1 MLTSMD
7 ATIRVWDV
15 KTKRYLKMLR
25 SARSLVGMNIFVVTS
40 ITETHKATLKI
51 WGAVDRV
58 TVK

>member
-7 ATIRVWDV
+7 ATITVWDV
-15 KTKRYLKMLR
+15 KTKRYLKILR
-25 SARSLVGMNIFVVTS
+25 SDRPLVGMNIFVVTG
-40 ITETHKATLKI
+40 ITEAQKATLKI

>member
-1 MLTSMD
+1 MD

-25 SARSLVGMNIFVVTS
+25 SARPLVAMNIFVATG
-40 ITETHKATLKI
+40 ITATHKATLKI
-51 WGAVDRV
+51 LGAVDRV